1 LKTLFTDYLPGSWK
15 TLAMRL
21 AIRQSIFLSLLTMLA
36 MLVLYWLVSSFVLVQ
51 ISSDLEYSL
60 HKLHNIE
67 KQEGQQA
74 LIQRLN
80 GLSEENF
87 AREHSHRYYL
97 YLSEDNRILA
107 GSLRHWP
114 DEVIANGKV
123 KNILF
128 EEEDLS
134 KDWTDVDE
142 GLWPAAAMKFSDGSK
157 LLIAQ
162 SIDTT
167 EQLNDFT
174 MFVMIFLV
182 VAVTLISLL
191 LGWIQGQTILK
202 KIEHINKTARNIE
215 LGELHQRVKQENL
228 SNPDEFDE
236 LGIHLNQMLDTIER
250 LMREMKQ
257 VSQNIAHDLR
267 KPLTRVQVQLEALQA
282 KSVISPEDLNVC
294 LADLANLSKTFNAI
308 LQLGRLE
315 SSNSQLAFSTVD
327 LSLLCQSLESVY
339 RDMVEEKGIIWQSTI
354 QEDIKI
360 NGDRQLLA
368 QAIINLLEN
377 ALRYTQ
383 AGESIRFSLKQVDS
397 LTSLSIEN
405 TGIMLSD
412 NQLTEL
418 TKPFVRLDNARSNEG
433 NGLGLSLVKA
443 IAHAHSADLKLSI
456 NDNRF
461 TAQINFVSAFKQ
473 YG

>member
-1 LKTLFTDYLPGSWK
+1 
-15 TLAMRL
+15 
-21 AIRQSIFLSLLTMLA
+21 
-36 MLVLYWLVSSFVLVQ
+36 
-51 ISSDLEYSL
+51 
-60 HKLHNIE
+60 
-67 KQEGQQA
+67 
-74 LIQRLN
+74 
-80 GLSEENF
+80 
-87 AREHSHRYYL
+87 
-97 YLSEDNRILA
+97 
-107 GSLRHWP
+107 
-114 DEVIANGKV
+114 
-123 KNILF
+123 
-128 EEEDLS
+128 
-134 KDWTDVDE
+134 
-142 GLWPAAAMKFSDGSK
+142 
-157 LLIAQ
+157 
-162 SIDTT
+162 
-167 EQLNDFT
+167 
-174 MFVMIFLV
+174 
-182 VAVTLISLL
+182 
-191 LGWIQGQTILK
+191 
-202 KIEHINKTARNIE
+202 
-215 LGELHQRVKQENL
+215 
-228 SNPDEFDE
+228 
-236 LGIHLNQMLDTIER
+236 
-250 LMREMKQ
+250 
-257 VSQNIAHDLR
+257 
-267 KPLTRVQVQLEALQA
+267 VQVQLEALQA

>member
-1 LKTLFTDYLPGSWK
+1 
-15 TLAMRL
+15 
-21 AIRQSIFLSLLTMLA
+21 
-36 MLVLYWLVSSFVLVQ
+36 
-51 ISSDLEYSL
+51 
-60 HKLHNIE
+60 
-67 KQEGQQA
+67 
-74 LIQRLN
+74 
-80 GLSEENF
+80 
-87 AREHSHRYYL
+87 
-97 YLSEDNRILA
+97 EDNRILA
-107 GSLRHWP
+107 GALRHWP
-114 DEVIANGKV
+114 DKMNPNGKV

-128 EEEDLS
+128 EEDALPKE
-134 KDWTDVDE
+134 WTDVDE
-142 GLWPAAAMKFSDGSK
+142 GFWPAVAMKFSDGSK

-191 LGWIQGQTILK
+191 LGWIQGKTILK

-215 LGELHQRVKQENL
+215 LGELHQRVKQEKL
-228 SNPDEFDE
+228 SDPDEFDE

-250 LMREMKQ
+250 LMKEMKQ

-267 KPLTRVQVQLEALQA
+267 KPLTRVQAQLEALQA

-339 RDMVEEKGIIWQSTI
+339 RDMAEEKGIIWQSTI

-377 ALRYTQ
+377 ALQYTH
-383 AGESIRFSLKQVDS
+383 ENERIIFILEEKDEFVYFSVTNTGVS
-397 LTSLSIEN
+397 LT
-405 TGIMLSD
+405 GK
-412 NQLTEL
+412 QLEDITQ
-418 TKPFVRLDNARSNEG
+418 PFIRLDNARSKEG
-433 NGLGLSLVKA
+433 NGLGLSLVKS
-443 IAHAHSADLKLSI
+443 IFHVHSAKLKLKSKKQY
-456 NDNRF
+456 F
-461 TAQINFVSAFKQ
+461 TAETVFNSYVQNNNL
-473 YG
+473 